1 MGSFAII
8 HSSIHPPFPP
18 FTEVWTP
25 GRMTKLVESQ
35 AENIPARG
43 SQIQHTKGARCW
55 QGRSWVFQWKRCLE
69 PTGVAECPSNTI
81 ESQKVEMIVRM
92 ISGHMWF
99 DVIRCI
105 PSVWPRAKFTFLT
118 ETLRNNLIWGHEVEH
133 GQLSQ
138 ARTWSDLIW

>member
-43 SQIQHTKGARCW
+43 SQIQHAKGVGCW
-55 QGRSWVFQWKRCLE
+55 QGRFFFFRWKRCLE
-69 PTGVAECPSNTI
+69 PTGVVKFPLNTI
-81 ESQKVEMIVRM
+81 E
-92 ISGHMWF
+92 
-99 DVIRCI
+99 
-105 PSVWPRAKFTFLT
+105 T
-118 ETLRNNLIWGHEVEH
+118 
-133 GQLSQ
+133 
-138 ARTWSDLIW
+138 